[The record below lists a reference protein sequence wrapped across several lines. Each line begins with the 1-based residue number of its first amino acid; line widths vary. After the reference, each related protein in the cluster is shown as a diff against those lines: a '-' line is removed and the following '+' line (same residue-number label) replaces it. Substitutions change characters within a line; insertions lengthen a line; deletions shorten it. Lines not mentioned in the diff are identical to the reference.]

1 MIFESFEIALVLL
14 GQFQN
19 FKNTLGHSTPNMW
32 LLVQTALMEFIFS
45 KSSLKKDFNTDIFL
59 LNTQTFSNQL
69 LFQNALEQ
77 LLLSYIHFN

>member
-1 MIFESFEIALVLL
+1 
-14 GQFQN
+14 
-19 FKNTLGHSTPNMW
+19 
-32 LLVQTALMEFIFS
+32 MEFIFS
-45 KSSLKKDFNTDIFL
+45 KSSLKKDINTDIFL